1 MAENILGLL
10 LVTSSSRGRHVFR
23 YPPDPASPNVRLAQP
38 IYPSA
43 TFTATEADVE
53 YKHPRAGGVG
63 MRRRP
68 FDDRSSNASIRRS
81 LFGPSTRGSSKN
93 ERDRKGKKKAD
104 DLRAR
109 YMNPLAEANGSDYE
123 DEDSEQDDSSSDER
137 SDFEVMWKPGT
148 TNGANDA
155 TGTGLA
161 KVAHRQTNGE
171 DDPRASGV
179 RNLDP
184 SLIDLS
190 RRGSSSTTTATV
202 TGADRNNDHADKDAK
217 KLAIESQY
225 NYALGWPLEVLADML
240 TPPRSAC
247 NRRFEL
253 CVGNVVFLGHPVCAT
268 PDGKWEA
275 PPDEDELEE
284 RAPSRGRRMRDQG
297 GTMTNLDTVDEGI
310 EAYTS
315 AITKFASIE
324 SETKR
329 SSQSNHKDDDVP
341 NLTMFHLVLI
351 IDKPD
356 PKPGTESHDE
366 HHSQTMGIYDEIY
379 REIAFKWT
387 AAAYN
392 LQCESNLV
400 AREAW
405 MIVKY
410 KEKCLNEGIGITE
423 CCRWTAT
430 HCHIDRTLNYLYL
443 RLHQL
448 RTQPAN
454 GLHSYLPTTIT
465 NRLAHITIQTVL
477 SPKPVNTDEAWA
489 HWGEMEEMLS
499 DKDSEESLSD
509 WEDDWGAG
517 AMMGMKRP
525 ELIVKP
531 WQTLLLIDEDKNQNQ
546 EALFFGIVGLPA
558 AVDDDDAVNN
568 WTNGRKSPVRNR
580 TRRGS
585 KITAEDD
592 AIEDGETVL
601 RRTLIEACDV
611 TKPLY
616 EIAHLLR
623 YDLEGV
629 VIPLARDLVQ
639 SKKAILIDVVNPRLR
654 TVVMPTTIDEHNSS
668 FDQYT
673 ARFARD
679 FPDLPPFPRFISAI
693 SLSPIPFRKVIP
705 NPDPDHATREKYMS
719 ALLWLLKQD
728 LVVQVHTRARVF
740 AKSEIKVEAWKRLWY
755 RRRQRW
761 IEMTKERLEREKTLA
776 RSPSDQ
782 SDILTPRASE
792 NHTNPLDATS
802 FSSLGTTPIANTF
815 TVPPPNSSS
824 KLDHSYMDYDPAL
837 EMDSDEEFDGLNGP
851 QKFSLDVAHPTKH
864 EIPNFEP
871 SFIFKPARAQKDE
884 ARWLRVIREKADE
897 VWASKFDL

>member
-53 YKHPRAGGVG
+53 YKHPRAGGAG

-68 FDDRSSNASIRRS
+68 YDDLSSNASIRRS
-81 LFGPSTRGSSKN
+81 LFGPSTRGSSKTG
-93 ERDRKGKKKAD
+93 RDRKGKKKAD
-104 DLRAR
+104 DIRAR
-109 YMNPLAEANGSDYE
+109 YMNTLEEANGSDYE
-123 DEDSEQDDSSSDER
+123 DEDSEQDDSSSDEG
-137 SDFEVMWKPGT
+137 SDFEVMWKPAT
-148 TNGANDA
+148 TSGANDA
-155 TGTGLA
+155 SGTGST
-161 KVAHRQTNGE
+161 KVAHRRASG
-171 DDPRASGV
+171 DDDQRASGV
-179 RNLDP
+179 RNLEP
-184 SLIDLS
+184 SVLDAS
-190 RRGSSSTTTATV
+190 RRGSTSTTTATI

-217 KLAIESQY
+217 RLAIESQY

-253 CVGNVVFLGHPVCAT
+253 CVGNVVFLGHPVCAS
-268 PDGKWEA
+268 PDGKWEV

-315 AITKFASIE
+315 AITRHAKTE
-324 SETKR
+324 SEAKR
-329 SSQSNHKDDDVP
+329 SSDSSHKDDDVP

-366 HHSQTMGIYDEIY
+366 HHSQAMDIYDEIY

-387 AAAYN
+387 AAAFN

-410 KEKCLNEGIGITE
+410 KDKCLNEGIGITE

-430 HCHIDRTLNYLYL
+430 HSHIDRTLNYLYL

-465 NRLAHITIQTVL
+465 SRLAHITIQTVL

-509 WEDDWGAG
+509 WEDDWGGG
-517 AMMGMKRP
+517 AVMGMKRP

-531 WQTLLLIDEDKNQNQ
+531 WQTLLLIDEDRNQSQ

-558 AVDDDDAVNN
+558 VIDDDDALDSKA
-568 WTNGRKSPVRNR
+568 NGRKSPVKSR

-585 KITAEDD
+585 KITVEDNVT
-592 AIEDGETVL
+592 EDSETVL

-623 YDLEGV
+623 YDLDGV

-639 SKKAILIDVVNPRLR
+639 SKRAILIDVVNPRLR

-679 FPDLPPFPRFISAI
+679 FSNLPPFPRFISAI
-693 SLSPIPFRKVIP
+693 SLSPVPFRKVIP

-761 IEMTKERLEREKTLA
+761 IEITKERTEREKALA
-776 RSPSDQ
+776 QSPSDH

-792 NHTNPLDATS
+792 SHTNPLDATT

-815 TVPPPNSSS
+815 TVPLPNGNS
-824 KLDHSYMDYDPAL
+824 KLEHSYMDYDPAL

-851 QKFSLDVAHPTKH
+851 QKFSLDAAHPAKH
-864 EIPNFEP
+864 EIPNFES